1 MSVASNIIRLKTDEA
16 LLDAA
21 ESLFAERGF
30 SAVSTRDI
38 ADRAGVNL
46 GSIQYHFGSKSQL
59 FIATVHRLMSR
70 SLGSG
75 DFRAM
80 LESHPVNQESSAL
93 ILADF
98 ISLFLRE
105 MCTQQG
111 PRACRMMYREA
122 LGETSAHP
130 EMFEAL
136 VSSVVHDFSR
146 PLDLKLR
153 TLINQITP
161 NLQETELDFIIQ
173 SIIGQCSFYFTHR
186 PFVER
191 LRDVSV
197 SDTYYIETAA
207 QHVVKFTLRALGC
220 DDTLI
225 EHAKSHISYISQ
237 TICPE
242 NYSQKS
248 IPRDSDNIQ
257 TGAKNHG

>member
-1 MSVASNIIRLKTDEA
+1 MSDNSNIIRLKTDEA
-16 LLDAA
+16 LLNAA

-46 GSIQYHFGSKSQL
+46 GAIQYHFGSKSQL

-70 SLGSG
+70 SLGSA
-75 DFRAM
+75 DFRTM
-80 LESHPVNQESSAL
+80 LESNPVDQESSAL
-93 ILADF
+93 ILANF

-105 MCTQQG
+105 MCSQQG

-153 TLINQITP
+153 TLVKQITP
-161 NLQETELDFIIQ
+161 NLQETELDFVIQ

-191 LRDVSV
+191 LREVSV
-197 SDTYYIETAA
+197 SDINYIRNAA
-207 QHVVKFTLRALGC
+207 KHVVKFTLRALGC
-220 DDTLI
+220 NETLI
-225 EHAKSHISYISQ
+225 EKAKSRISSFSP
-237 TICPE
+237 TIYTE
-242 NYSQKS
+242 HYTSNS
-248 IPRDSDNIQ
+248 ITRDSDNIQ
-257 TGAKNHG
+257 TGANNHG